1 MDQQLL
7 NAIFIGSIY
16 ALFAV
21 GYTLVF
27 GVLDILN
34 LAHSAVFMFGAA
46 ITYSLVVNHGLAFW
60 VACILGIA
68 ASALMGLVIEHVC
81 LRPLRRR
88 RAPPIAAL
96 ITTIGLALIIV
107 AAIEQGKPG
116 SLFAWLWVDG
126 ANSVAF
132 PSTAVPNTTWH
143 VGDLTLQASK
153 VVIIPISIALMLVL
167 GYVIRYTQVGRGLRA
182 VAENPRAAR
191 LMGLDVDR
199 MISLTLVISSALG
212 GLAGILFGAALSD
225 ISPYIGRDSVEV
237 RGLAVIVLGG
247 MGSVAGAV
255 VGGYLLGL
263 IEVLEEVT
271 RSRRASFL
279 AVLKKFGQQEGMLSF
294 PMPGYTLALDFP
306 VRDGLMAF
314 LDRLDGI
321 VLRRGGRVYLAKDA
335 RMRPEVFQAMYP
347 KLDTWR
353 AIKAAADPAKNQ
365 VPIVYEGIRDAHEH

>member
-1 MDQQLL
+1 MDQQIL

-46 ITYSLVVNHGLAFW
+46 ITYSLVVNHGQPFW
-60 VACILGIA
+60 VACVLGVV
-68 ASALMGLVIEHVC
+68 ASAAAGLVIEHVC

-96 ITTIGLALIIV
+96 ISTVGLALIIV
-107 AAIEQGKPG
+107 AAIEQGQPG
-116 SLFAWLWVDG
+116 SYFSWLWLDG
-126 ANSVAF
+126 PNSVAF
-132 PSTAVPNTTWH
+132 PAGTFPNPIWH
-143 VGDLTLQASK
+143 VGDLTIEASK
-153 VVIIPISIALMLVL
+153 VTIIPISIVLMLVL

-212 GLAGILFGAALSD
+212 GLAGILFGVALGD
-225 ISPYIGRDSVEV
+225 ISPYIGRDNVEV

-247 MGSVAGAV
+247 MGSIPGAV
-255 VGGYLLGL
+255 VGGYLLGA
-263 IEVLEEVT
+263 IEVLALVVLGSNA
-271 RSRRASFL
+271 RGGVAFAALFL
-279 AVLKKFGQQEGMLSF
+279 ML
-294 PMPGYTLALDFP
+294 
-306 VRDGLMAF
+306 
-314 LDRLDGI
+314 
-321 VLRRGGRVYLAKDA
+321 VLRPQGLFGAQLRER
-335 RMRPEVFQAMYP
+335 
-347 KLDTWR
+347 
-353 AIKAAADPAKNQ
+353 I
-365 VPIVYEGIRDAHEH
+365 

>member
-1 MDQQLL
+1 MDQQVF

-46 ITYSLVVNHGLAFW
+46 ITYSLVVNHGQPFW
-60 VACILGIA
+60 IACVLGIA
-68 ASALMGLVIEHVC
+68 ASALIGLVIEHVC

-88 RAPPIAAL
+88 EAPPIAAL
-96 ITTIGLALIIV
+96 ISTIGLALIIV
-107 AAIEQGKPG
+107 AAIEQGRTG
-116 SLFAWLWVDG
+116 TFLSWLWVDG

-132 PSTAVPNTTWH
+132 PSGTIPNPTWH
-143 VGDLTLQASK
+143 VGDLTLEASK
-153 VVIIPISIALMLVL
+153 VAVIPISIVLMLVL
-167 GYVIRYTQVGRGLRA
+167 GYVIRFTQVGRGLRA

-212 GLAGILFGAALSD
+212 GLAGILFGVALGD

-247 MGSVAGAV
+247 MGSIPGAV

-263 IEVLEEVT
+263 IEVLALVVVG
-271 RSRRASFL
+271 SNASGGVAFAALFL
-279 AVLKKFGQQEGMLSF
+279 MLILRPQGLFG
-294 PMPGYTLALDFP
+294 A
-306 VRDGLMAF
+306 
-314 LDRLDGI
+314 RLRERI
-321 VLRRGGRVYLAKDA
+321 
-335 RMRPEVFQAMYP
+335 
-347 KLDTWR
+347 
-353 AIKAAADPAKNQ
+353 
-365 VPIVYEGIRDAHEH
+365 